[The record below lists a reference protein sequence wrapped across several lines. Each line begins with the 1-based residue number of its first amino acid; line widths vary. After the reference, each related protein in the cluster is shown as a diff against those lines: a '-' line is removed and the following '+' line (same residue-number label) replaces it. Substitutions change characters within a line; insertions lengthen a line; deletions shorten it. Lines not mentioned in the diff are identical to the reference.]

1 MSFEEKRSR
10 LMRKLNISEFDTADA
25 LARRQTNL
33 LRLLEGASIDPDR
46 IRGLKGCDL
55 THCGRHG
62 CSEACWFGIER
73 RKVEVLL
80 PGAYKLLKS
89 SSEPMYEV
97 RVSRGFWAV
106 PTGSLHTVSIPSGE
120 KLVRRALDKLFVPD
134 LVSVGW
140 FKTSF
145 LDELWVS
152 EMHLIIVGAKKDELE
167 TAFSVLQPKRK
178 LDNTFWIRK
187 VSNLGATL
195 NDIFDPRIRPWN
207 PLREKRM
214 KSELPR
220 RKIESEGG
228 WQTFDGTRASPSKK
242 QSREYYLWLI
252 DLSWNECL
260 FRYGCDKYFNKLE
273 KQSRP
278 VGTKVRK
285 KHPYPHWLE
294 TNMFGN
300 HPRGCTC
307 RACTG

>member
-1 MSFEEKRSR
+1 
-10 LMRKLNISEFDTADA
+10 
-25 LARRQTNL
+25 
-33 LRLLEGASIDPDR
+33 
-46 IRGLKGCDL
+46 
-55 THCGRHG
+55 
-62 CSEACWFGIER
+62 
-73 RKVEVLL
+73 
-80 PGAYKLLKS
+80 
-89 SSEPMYEV
+89 MYEV

-106 PTGSLHTVSIPSGE
+106 PTGSLHTVSIPNGE

-167 TAFSVLQPKRK
+167 
-178 LDNTFWIRK
+178 
-187 VSNLGATL
+187 
-195 NDIFDPRIRPWN
+195 
-207 PLREKRM
+207 
-214 KSELPR
+214 
-220 RKIESEGG
+220 
-228 WQTFDGTRASPSKK
+228 
-242 QSREYYLWLI
+242 
-252 DLSWNECL
+252 
-260 FRYGCDKYFNKLE
+260 

-294 TNMFGN
+294 PKMFGN